1 MEYFR
6 ELFIRSGGW
15 GFIMLAL
22 EFYLIAVAMALLITV
37 KRTKNKKYI
46 IILLFA
52 SLTPLLVGLVG
63 TYVDLG
69 HVDNVVAQNPGAY
82 TAMMIANG
90 KEAAWTPAT
99 LGVLMSIPALLIT
112 IITFLVKLYYINS
125 TKKKT
130 QA

>member
-82 TAMMIANG
+82 TTEMIENG
-90 KEAAWTPAT
+90 KELAWAAAK
-99 LGVLMSIPALLIT
+99 LGVLMSIPALLTT